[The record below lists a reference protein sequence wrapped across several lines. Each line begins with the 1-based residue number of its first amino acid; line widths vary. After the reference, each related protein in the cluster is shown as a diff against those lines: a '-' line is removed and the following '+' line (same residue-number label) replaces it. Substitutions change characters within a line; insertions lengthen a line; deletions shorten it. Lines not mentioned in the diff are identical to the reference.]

1 MYSRIL
7 VPIDGSATADRG
19 LKEAIALAKALQ
31 SHLVLMYAVEDFPV
45 LVDPVSMAGFDE
57 ARASLIGAGREVLDE
72 AVKVADEAGVSNE
85 AVLRELTTLR
95 ASDAIVDEASRRRCE
110 LIVMGTHGR
119 RGLNRLVMGSDAGLV
134 TREATVP
141 VLLVRPLD

>member
-72 AVKVADEAGVSNE
+72 AVKVANEAGVSNE

-141 VLLVRPLD
+141 VLLVRPQD